1 MRRIIFLVFLGVIY
15 LSGKTQESKLTLIP
29 VYEKTFEDTIVDVI
43 FDTVTVTLEEAKA
56 MGWKEEAFS
65 EEEKAKGEVV
75 VAYPKVIFYGVPDS
89 PVKGKVKR
97 IEFWGKEDNIL
108 KVIDVKRDEDV
119 IKSRRENYI
128 LIRKKI
134 REESPYSKWE
144 VYTTDGTM
152 VLKKTGEYGIVPV
165 DISDDGYLAM
175 IRYPTFSGGPF
186 GDGFIY
192 DIRGN
197 KIAEI
202 ENPIQVDEGW
212 ASAEF
217 SDKGII
223 FGFSDAYRKS
233 VIKLVM
239 KDGVLLGKSEVP
251 LGSYFLLKSNRN
263 VGIVVVFQDNNVKP
277 YQIYVYCIDWDGKI
291 KWKTPLEIGGIVDIE
306 IDSLSKKIYIISW
319 MGYLWVLNSETGD
332 IELVYETHWSKN
344 ILKNVDRHYNLP
356 EFVSIDIN
364 EKYAYIRGTPW
375 RSRDFTVIFIFDL
388 ASKNLKDTL
397 CLPNTVY
404 TRVFRERFYLF
415 QHKKMKILDFNRE
428 EVER

>member
-1 MRRIIFLVFLGVIY
+1 MRRIMFVLVFMIGICLFGEAKE
-15 LSGKTQESKLTLIP
+15 SGIKLIP

-223 FGFSDAYRKS
+223 FGFSDAYTRS
-233 VIKLVM
+233 VIKLVDKEGHLRWTKEIM
-239 KDGVLLGKSEVP
+239 
-251 LGSYFLLKSNRN
+251 LGSYFLLNSAPG
-263 VGIVVVFQDNNVKP
+263 VGIIIIFQDNNIKP
-277 YQIYVYCIDWDGKI
+277 YQIYVYCVGWNGEV
-291 KWKTPLEIGGIVDIE
+291 KWRMPLEIGGIMDIE
-306 IDSLSKKIYIISW
+306 FEPSTNDIFISSCAGYLWRIRASSGRLVWRHREPWAPDISAKKWPEDIPRFREINIVSNELIVRGCPFNTENKSTTLFAFDLRKNKLLDTFIYSGNVYVKTYKKKIYIISRRT
-319 MGYLWVLNSETGD
+319 LQQI
-332 IELVYETHWSKN
+332 IEK
-344 ILKNVDRHYNLP
+344 
-356 EFVSIDIN
+356 
-364 EKYAYIRGTPW
+364 
-375 RSRDFTVIFIFDL
+375 
-388 ASKNLKDTL
+388 
-397 CLPNTVY
+397 
-404 TRVFRERFYLF
+404 
-415 QHKKMKILDFNRE
+415 